1 MVNITKLLSVGIS
14 TSLHRHYY
22 NSSVQPP
29 LYTQL
34 TCYNNRYTNASFC
47 NIYDECINC
56 SGTEVAIKCEFG
68 KHCIHTHKIK

>member
-34 TCYNNRYTNASFC
+34 TCSSNHYTNASFC
-47 NIYDECINC
+47 YIYDECINC
-56 SGTEVAIKCEFG
+56 SGSEVAIKCEFG
-68 KHCIHTHKIK
+68 NYMYIQHIR